1 MAFHAKTKISLQSKL
16 TQIFLTV
23 QVSGSLAAESNTAH
37 SLQHEAQF
45 FAIEKLGKIREE
57 WTYHEE
63 GRV

>member
-1 MAFHAKTKISLQSKL
+1 MLKL
-16 TQIFLTV
+16 KFLAVKAHTDLLTV